1 MTSTTILV
9 TGARGSVARGVVA
22 RLVAA
27 SRSVR
32 IASSDPAELEPTPG
46 VEAVRLSLREPDNAA
61 AVLQGITSV
70 FLYAEAAGIADFV
83 KAAQAADVRHIVLL
97 SSSST
102 NTPDPQ
108 SNPLAAGHHT
118 VEVAVAESGIPY
130 TVLRPGAFAGN
141 SIGWK
146 YQLMGTGS
154 IQLPYP
160 NAQIAPI
167 HEDDIADVAT
177 AVLLAGDHL
186 GETLDLNGPES
197 MSFVEQIAILADVLG
212 RDLPFTEVTRDQAL
226 AGLTRHMDPG
236 YANALL
242 DLWESAVDPE
252 PLSGTT
258 EAITGKPGRS
268 FRSWAVDHRADFAL
282 DSGRRG

>member
-1 MTSTTILV
+1 MTILV
-9 TGARGSVARGVVA
+9 TGARGSVARGVIT

-27 SRSVR
+27 GRSVR
-32 IASSDPAELEPTPG
+32 IASSDPTELEPTAG

-61 AVLQGITSV
+61 EVLRDVTSV

-97 SSSST
+97 SSAST
-102 NTPDPQ
+102 NAPDPQ
-108 SNPLAAGHHT
+108 SNPLAASHHA
-118 VEVAVAESGIPY
+118 VEVAVTESEIPY

-141 SIGWK
+141 AIGWK
-146 YQLMGTGS
+146 YQLMGGGS

-160 NAQIAPI
+160 NAQVAPI
-167 HEDDIADVAT
+167 HEEDIADVAT
-177 AVLLAGDHL
+177 AILLAGDHL

-197 MSFVEQIAILADVLG
+197 LSFVEQIAILVDVLG
-212 RDLPFTEVTRDQAL
+212 RELPFTEVTRDEAL
-226 AGLTRHMDPG
+226 AGLTRHMQPG

-252 PLSGTT
+252 PISGTT
-258 EAITGKPGRS
+258 EAITGKPGRT
-268 FRSWAVDHRADFAL
+268 FRAWAHDHREDFA
-282 DSGRRG
+282 DGDGQRG